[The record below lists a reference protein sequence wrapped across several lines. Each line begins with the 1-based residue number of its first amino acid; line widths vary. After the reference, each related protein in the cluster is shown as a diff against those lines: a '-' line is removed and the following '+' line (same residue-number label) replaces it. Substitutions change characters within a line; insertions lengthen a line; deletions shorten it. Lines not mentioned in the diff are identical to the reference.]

1 MRDKLKNCF
10 EYVIME
16 NLKGIIKD
24 PTIEQFL
31 KQYPTEKWC
40 EMLKKNLN
48 MEFTL

>member
-31 KQYPTEKWC
+31 KQY
-40 EMLKKNLN
+40 LQKNGVKC
-48 MEFTL
+48 